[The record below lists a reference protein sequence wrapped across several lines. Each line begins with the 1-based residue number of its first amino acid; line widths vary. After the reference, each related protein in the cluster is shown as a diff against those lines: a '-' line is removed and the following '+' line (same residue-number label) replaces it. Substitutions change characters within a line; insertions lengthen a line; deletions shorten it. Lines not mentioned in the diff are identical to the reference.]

1 MNALARISRAMALAF
16 TAASLVL
23 GGGAARA
30 QPLTVLPVTI
40 KMSPG
45 QKAAALTVISAG
57 PTSFQVRAYAWR
69 QSEHG
74 DVQLADTDALLA
86 SPPLGTIAAGGSQ
99 VIRLVLRRLPT
110 DREATYRILVD
121 QIPPPAAPG
130 VVQVALRLSIPIF
143 ALPQTRVAPHVTW
156 HIENAGGQSFL
167 VGVNDGT
174 SHLKVHDLALHATGG
189 ATLPVETKNVSPYLL
204 AGTTR
209 RWRVL
214 GRPAAGGA
222 WRLTGTSDD
231 GRIDQQV
238 HLNDR

>member
-1 MNALARISRAMALAF
+1 MNALARIVRAMALAF

-23 GGGAARA
+23 GGSAAHA

-40 KMSPG
+40 KLSPG
-45 QKAAALTVISAG
+45 QKAATLTVISAG
-57 PTSFQVRAYAWR
+57 QTSFQVRAYAWR
-69 QSEHG
+69 QSENG

-99 VIRLVLRRLPT
+99 VIRLVLRHLPT

-156 HIENAGGQSFL
+156 RIENGGGQSFL

-214 GRPAAGGA
+214 GRPAAGAA
-222 WRLTGTSDD
+222 WRLMGTSDD

-238 HLNDR
+238 H